1 MNFKTDKISLNQEVE
16 RKKDI
21 FTIDG
26 SIIIP
31 DNKPDILS
39 IIETSSNLYV
49 YKKELNNG
57 KIKIE
62 GGVKYYIYG
71 R

>member
-31 DNKPDILS
+31 DNKPDISL
-39 IIETSSNLYV
+39 
-49 YKKELNNG
+49 
-57 KIKIE
+57 
-62 GGVKYYIYG
+62 
-71 R
+71 